1 MKAHARKPRWQLP
14 TALLPP
20 PDGGGPPA
28 RIPPGDLTPPPAG
41 TAEGGLPQRPS
52 RRPLAGYRL
61 AVARAWGRERLP
73 APGVSV
79 EARSPDVSA
88 DLRLHRP
95 SPPGPDPL
103 PGDFLLGAPSSNPGG
118 CAIQWKSTLARNLG
132 LVPSSRCDP
141 RCASRR
147 SGQPGG
153 AAVRAG
159 AEPERGRAH
168 RPPGEAGRS
177 GRRSGAGRSEAGVQR
192 VPSRVAPPG
201 PFSGSLVPRDG
212 RPRGGETDAARDGDG
227 MDPGVGASR

>member
-52 RRPLAGYRL
+52 RPPRAGSRR
-61 AVARAWGRERLP
+61 AVGRARRRERLP

-95 SPPGPDPL
+95 SPPEPDSL
-103 PGDFLLGAPSSNPGG
+103 PGDLLLGAPSSNGGG
-118 CAIQWKSTLARNLG
+118 CALQGESTLARTLG
-132 LVPSSRCDP
+132 LVPACRRDP
-141 RCASRR
+141 RSAPRR

-153 AAVRAG
+153 AAVR
-159 AEPERGRAH
+159 
-168 RPPGEAGRS
+168 
-177 GRRSGAGRSEAGVQR
+177 
-192 VPSRVAPPG
+192 
-201 PFSGSLVPRDG
+201 
-212 RPRGGETDAARDGDG
+212 
-227 MDPGVGASR
+227 